1 MNVFDI
7 DSHQVQSAL
16 NGGLSAD
23 ALGSLIKEIEF
34 KLESLIPLANHS
46 FANIVTEAFD
56 ASNKMQSLRS
66 DSMVSLMD
74 ESSRA
79 VSDLLF
85 IAEPQMSAVLPFDE
99 LPSPEMLFS
108 APENVPFIIRISGGG
123 SGARSQFND
132 CDLQMTT
139 SSISTGGDPFGYA
152 GFNHARL
159 DA

>member
-7 DSHQVQSAL
+7 DSQQVQSAL

-23 ALGSLIKEIEF
+23 ALGSLIKDIEF
-34 KLESLIPLANHS
+34 KLESLIPLANHT

-56 ASNKMQSLRS
+56 ASSKMQTLRS
-66 DSMVSLMD
+66 DSMVSLMN
-74 ESSRA
+74 ESNRA

-85 IAEPQMSAVLPFDE
+85 TAETQANAVLVFDE

-108 APENVPFIIRISGGG
+108 APENVPFIVRISSCG
-123 SGARSQFND
+123 SSSQFND
-132 CDLQMTT
+132 CDLQMTG
-139 SSISTGGDPFGYA
+139 SSISSSSDPFGFS
-152 GFNHARL
+152 GFNSARL